1 MQSKQAKPPEI
12 GVGFKPEHYADI
24 AADQPD
30 LSFFEVHAENYM
42 GDGGPPHAMLRALD
56 ENYALSIHG
65 VGLSIGSD
73 GPLDRPHLMRLKKLV
88 DRYQPKLVSEHLA
101 WSSHDTER
109 NMLFLN
115 DLLPIPYTQRTLN
128 RVVDHVDEI
137 QDVLGRTLLME
148 NPSTY
153 VAFSDTEMDEI
164 AFITEM
170 QKRTGCRLI
179 LDVNNVHISAN
190 NQGLNAYDY
199 LDAFPLQAVGE
210 IHLAG
215 HATDSDD
222 DDQPL
227 LIDSH
232 DRQVAPLVWEL
243 YRYVVKKA
251 GRRPTLIEWDNDV
264 PDWPTLYAEANAARD
279 AMLKETGEP
288 ANHALA

>member
-1 MQSKQAKPPEI
+1 MTNGQSPEI
-12 GVGFKPEHYADI
+12 GVGFKPEHFANITADK
-24 AADQPD
+24 PD

-56 ENYALSIHG
+56 ENYDLSVHG

-73 GPLDRPHLMRLKKLV
+73 GPLDRAHLMRLKKLV

-128 RVVDHVDEI
+128 RVVEHVDQI
-137 QDVLGRTLLME
+137 QDTLGRTLLME

-153 VAFSDTEMDEI
+153 VAFKETEMDEI
-164 AFITEM
+164 SFITEM
-170 QKRTGCRLI
+170 QKRTDCRLI

-190 NQGLNAYDY
+190 NQKLDAYQY
-199 LDAFPLQAVGE
+199 LDRFPLQAVGE

-215 HATDSDD
+215 HATDTDD
-222 DDQPL
+222 NDAPL

-232 DRQVAPLVWEL
+232 DRPVAPPVWDL

-251 GRRPTLIEWDNDV
+251 GIRPTLIEWDNDV
-264 PDWPTLYAEANAARD
+264 PDWPTLYAEAMAARET
-279 AMLKETGEP
+279 MLAQQGEIT
-288 ANHALA
+288 AHALT

>member
-1 MQSKQAKPPEI
+1 MTNGQSPEI
-12 GVGFKPEHYADI
+12 GVGFKPEHFANITADK
-24 AADQPD
+24 PD

-56 ENYALSIHG
+56 ENYDLSVHG

-73 GPLDRPHLMRLKKLV
+73 GPLDRAHLMRLKKLV

-128 RVVDHVDEI
+128 RVVEHVDQI
-137 QDVLGRTLLME
+137 QDTLGRTLLME

-153 VAFSDTEMDEI
+153 VAFKETEMDEI
-164 AFITEM
+164 SFITEM
-170 QKRTGCRLI
+170 QKRTDCRLI

-190 NQGLNAYDY
+190 NQKLDAYQY
-199 LDAFPLQAVGE
+199 LDRFPLQAVGE

-215 HATDSDD
+215 HATDTDD
-222 DDQPL
+222 NDAPL

-232 DRQVAPLVWEL
+232 DRPVAPPVWDL

-251 GRRPTLIEWDNDV
+251 GIRPTLIEWDNDV
-264 PDWPTLYAEANAARD
+264 PDWLTLYAEAMAARET
-279 AMLKETGEP
+279 MLAQQGKIT
-288 ANHALA
+288 AYALT

>member
-1 MQSKQAKPPEI
+1 MTKAQTPEI
-12 GVGFKPEHYADI
+12 GVGFKPEHFTNI
-24 AADQPD
+24 ANDKPD

-56 ENYALSIHG
+56 ENYDLSIHG

-128 RVVDHVDEI
+128 RVVEHVDQI
-137 QDVLGRTLLME
+137 QETLGRTLLME

-153 VAFSDTEMDEI
+153 VAFSETEMDEI
-164 AFITEM
+164 SFITEM
-170 QKRTGCRLI
+170 QKRTDCRLI

-190 NQGLNAYDY
+190 NQKLDAYQY
-199 LDAFPLQAVGE
+199 LDRFPLHAVGE

-215 HATDSDD
+215 HATDTDD
-222 DDQPL
+222 DDAPL

-232 DRQVAPLVWEL
+232 DRPVAPPVWEL
-243 YRYVVKKA
+243 YRYLVKKA
-251 GRRPTLIEWDNDV
+251 GIRPTLIEWDNDV
-264 PDWPTLYAEANAARD
+264 PDWPTLYAEAVAARET
-279 AMLKETGEP
+279 MLTQTGETS
-288 ANHALA
+288 AHALA